1 MTKLSILERT
11 IPLRAIP
18 ENDLNTALI
27 MNFAPWL
34 SKLLSLKDQTSA
46 DRLEMVLPAIK
57 EQCIGMGFIEIKKM
71 FEMYVDGKFAIE
83 PKTNFFDRILFG
95 KIVSE
100 YRKYKIRN
108 SKQIKPQVLQI
119 SDQEKKEID
128 DQILKDQEAYF
139 KKHGVIDPRKW
150 YVYDILDSRGLIN
163 LSVKEKKEIYAD
175 ALEALKLD
183 AEAKKTSLQDNF
195 QNYDQYKKNKNW
207 LELLNQGKGA
217 KIKAK
222 ELSLQQYYQKK
233 FKK

>member
-34 SKLLSLKDQTSA
+34 SKLLSLKNQTSA

-150 YVYDILDSRGLIN
+150 YVYDILDKRGLIN
-163 LSVKEKKEIYAD
+163 LSFEEKKEIYAD
-175 ALEALKLD
+175 ALEILKL
-183 AEAKKTSLQDNF
+183 EAHTKKTSSREDHQ
-195 QNYDQYKKNKNW
+195 KNKNW

-222 ELSLQQYYQKK
+222 ELSLQQYYQNK

>member
-1 MTKLSILERT
+1 MTKLSVLERT

-18 ENDLNTALI
+18 EKDLNTALI

-34 SKLLSLKDQTSA
+34 SKLLSLKDKTSA
-46 DRLEMVLPAIK
+46 DRLEMALPAIK
-57 EQCIGMGFIEIKKM
+57 EQCIGMGFVEIKKM

-95 KIVSE
+95 KIVAE
-100 YRKYKIRN
+100 YRKYNMRKP
-108 SKQIKPQVLQI
+108 KQPQILEI
-119 SDQEKKEID
+119 SEQEKKEID

-139 KKHGVIDPRKW
+139 KKHGVIDPSQW
-150 YVYDILDSRGLIN
+150 YAYDILDKRGLIN
-163 LSVKEKKEIYAD
+163 LSLEEKKEIYAD
-175 ALEALKLD
+175 ALEILKL
-183 AEAKKTSLQDNF
+183 EAHTKKTSTREDHQ
-195 QNYDQYKKNKNW
+195 KNKNW

-222 ELSLQQYYQKK
+222 ELSLQQYYQNK

>member
-1 MTKLSILERT
+1 MTKLSVLERT

-18 ENDLNTALI
+18 EKDLNTALI

-34 SKLLSLKDQTSA
+34 SKLLSLKDKTSA
-46 DRLEMVLPAIK
+46 DRLEMALPAIK
-57 EQCIGMGFIEIKKM
+57 EQCIGMGFVEIKKM

-95 KIVSE
+95 KIVAE
-100 YRKYKIRN
+100 YRKYNMRKP
-108 SKQIKPQVLQI
+108 KQPQILEI
-119 SDQEKKEID
+119 SEQEKKEID

-139 KKHGVIDPRKW
+139 KKHGVIDPSQW
-150 YVYDILDSRGLIN
+150 YAYDILDKRGLIN
-163 LSVKEKKEIYAD
+163 LSLEEKKEIYAD
-175 ALEALKLD
+175 ALEILKL
-183 AEAKKTSLQDNF
+183 EAHTKKTSTREDHQ
-195 QNYDQYKKNKNW
+195 KNKNW

>member
-1 MTKLSILERT
+1 MTKLSVLERT

-18 ENDLNTALI
+18 EKDLNTALI

-34 SKLLSLKDQTSA
+34 SKLLSLKDKTSA
-46 DRLEMVLPAIK
+46 DRLEMALPAIK
-57 EQCIGMGFIEIKKM
+57 EQCIGMGFVEIKKM
-71 FEMYVDGKFAIE
+71 FEMYVDGKLAIE

-95 KIVSE
+95 KIVAE
-100 YRKYKIRN
+100 YRKYNMRKP
-108 SKQIKPQVLQI
+108 KQPQIPEI

-139 KKHGVIDPRKW
+139 KKHGVIDPSKW
-150 YVYDILDSRGLIN
+150 YAYDILDKRGLIN
-163 LSVKEKKEIYAD
+163 LSLEEKKEIYAD
-175 ALEALKLD
+175 ALEILKL
-183 AEAKKTSLQDNF
+183 EAHTKKTFLQDDF